1 MYVSVG
7 IETQASSFS
16 KLCASVGSTR
26 QESTGKAG
34 AADISK
40 DMMRCKLGS
49 MANFMFSLSFFEAI
63 HNDFQILTVRARL
76 ISGTICRYLQVYV
89 VCTFE

>member
-16 KLCASVGSTR
+16 KLCASVGSIR
-26 QESTGKAG
+26 QESTEKAG

-49 MANFMFSLSFFEAI
+49 MANFMFSLSSFK
-63 HNDFQILTVRARL
+63 L
-76 ISGTICRYLQVYV
+76 IATIFVS
-89 VCTFE
+89 